1 MEDKKIIELYWDRDE
16 SAIVETQ
23 KKYGNYCY
31 SIAKGILRQREDAE
45 EVTNDTYAG
54 AWNCIP
60 PHRPEILRTFLG
72 KITRHLSLKRIR
84 EKMAQKRGCGE
95 AELVLEELEEC
106 IPSAS
111 RVEQTMEEKEL
122 AEILNSFLEKLP
134 VTQRRVFVC
143 RYWYFDSVEDIAKH
157 FGFGQS
163 KVKMMLFYTLSL
175 HDALPIYRKSVV

>member
-72 KITRHLSLKRIR
+72 KITRHYSAGSRHGIKYVGLRQQGKCFRN
-84 EKMAQKRGCGE
+84 RGKQCG
-95 AELVLEELEEC
+95 
-106 IPSAS
+106 S
-111 RVEQTMEEKEL
+111 T
-122 AEILNSFLEKLP
+122 
-134 VTQRRVFVC
+134 
-143 RYWYFDSVEDIAKH
+143 
-157 FGFGQS
+157 GG
-163 KVKMMLFYTLSL
+163 
-175 HDALPIYRKSVV
+175 

>member
-84 EKMAQKRGCGE
+84 EKMAQKRGSRACTGRTGSMYAICE
-95 AELVLEELEEC
+95 PGGTDYGRKRTGGNPERFSGKTAGNAAESIRMQILV
-106 IPSAS
+106 
-111 RVEQTMEEKEL
+111 
-122 AEILNSFLEKLP
+122 F
-134 VTQRRVFVC
+134 
-143 RYWYFDSVEDIAKH
+143 
-157 FGFGQS
+157 
-163 KVKMMLFYTLSL
+163 
-175 HDALPIYRKSVV
+175 

>member
-106 IPSAS
+106 VPSSS
-111 RVEQTMEEKEL
+111 RGV
-122 AEILNSFLEKLP
+122 
-134 VTQRRVFVC
+134 
-143 RYWYFDSVEDIAKH
+143 
-157 FGFGQS
+157 
-163 KVKMMLFYTLSL
+163 
-175 HDALPIYRKSVV
+175 

>member
-16 SAIVETQ
+16 SAIVETE

-95 AELVLEELEEC
+95 A
-106 IPSAS
+106 
-111 RVEQTMEEKEL
+111 TMEKKEL
-122 AEILNSFLEKLP
+122 AEILNGFLEKLP

-143 RYWYFDSVEDIAKH
+143 RYWYFDSVEDIAKR

-163 KVKMMLFYTLSL
+163 KVKMMLFRT
-175 HDALPIYRKSVV
+175 RKKLKEILEKEGYQV